1 MIKIKLN
8 IYINKKMLFFSKK
21 EILNQIKDNIKVI
34 SVGSAHG
41 DIENYLIKKG
51 KNVICIDPS
60 DSEINPYTDE
70 KRIKSPDYKNVKEYL
85 DKNKNNG
92 DCQLLL
98 HYPLPD
104 YITYDICSI
113 YDLNPKFVTIVCSYD
128 GESGSIGLH
137 IWLRKCGVNTIAKLI
152 TEMSWEEEMGIDF
165 NKLVKN
171 KYKPIFYKKKGNFII
186 VTLERITNKHKN
198 DRIYSPEHEEKVLAG
213 LDNTLKNV
221 ENCQKLFEEL
231 CK

>member
-1 MIKIKLN
+1 MI
-8 IYINKKMLFFSKK
+8 FFNEK
-21 EILNQIKDNIKVI
+21 EILEQINNNIKVI

-41 DIENYLIKKG
+41 YIENYLIEHG

-70 KRIKSPDYKNVKEYL
+70 KRVKNPDYKNVKEYL
-85 DKNKNNG
+85 NKNKDNEY
-92 DCQLLL
+92 CQLLL

-104 YITYDICSI
+104 YVTYDICSI
-113 YDLNPKFVTIVCSYD
+113 YDLNPKFITIMCSYD

-137 IWLRKCGVNTIAKLI
+137 IWLRKCGVDTIGKVI
-152 TEMSWEEEMGIDF
+152 TEKDWEIEFDF

-171 KYKPIFYKKKGNFII
+171 KYKPIFYKKNGNFILT
-186 VTLERITNKHKN
+186 TLERITNKYKN
-198 DRIYSPEHEEKVLAG
+198 KCIYSPEYEEKVLNG
-213 LDNTLKNV
+213 LDNTLKGV
-221 ENCQKLFEEL
+221 EKCEILFEKL